1 MCLAQFVSFYDYCK
15 SKPAKSKIED
25 GYSNEELSEEKC
37 IFGTDIQLPK
47 YIKLKTISGYM
58 RLRGHPNVIRFHS
71 PNKKEQEFEKYY
83 SLMFMFSAWNNEA
96 KDLPRDRT
104 AFNEKFLSV
113 KEEIRTNKLA
123 IFPLEGDFDL
133 LDIDLNDLNKIPQHI
148 GDTLDPQGE
157 MDNEEDRAIGPEEDP
172 EFIARNREFVND
184 DDAVPYEDCT
194 FPVINIPSKND
205 LLDMTLSLHP
215 EQRKNLE
222 DVVEFCKKVSRSDK
236 CKTSKSVPG
245 LRKIIHGGA
254 GTFTIK
260 SYA

>member
-1 MCLAQFVSFYDYCK
+1 
-15 SKPAKSKIED
+15 
-25 GYSNEELSEEKC
+25 
-37 IFGTDIQLPK
+37 
-47 YIKLKTISGYM
+47 
-58 RLRGHPNVIRFHS
+58 
-71 PNKKEQEFEKYY
+71 
-83 SLMFMFSAWNNEA
+83 MFMFSAWNNEA
-96 KDLPRDRT
+96 KDLPRAPT
-104 AFNEKFLSV
+104 AIQEKYSLV

-133 LDIDLNDLNKIPQHI
+133 LDIDLNDLNNLPQHI

-194 FPVINIPSKND
+194 FPVINVPSKND

-222 DVVEFCKKVSRSDK
+222 DVVEFCKKVSRSDR
-236 CKTSKSVPG
+236 CKTPK
-245 LRKIIHGGA
+245 
-254 GTFTIK
+254 F
-260 SYA
+260 